1 VYNNLQQNNPHLLK
15 KGLMKT
21 QKTTSKRN
29 GSCSTAHQFRWF
41 TNIEHGLDF
50 LRTHNSGHCRR
61 TGKTFGKVI
70 DNFVIEGD
78 EACLMADANGDLKII
93 GAAGNH
99 KHEKKVSD
107 ARGSITMFRTG
118 TSEGTN
124 GPTAF
129 VMKGVKRRAG
139 YTDAYLVQ
147 EGCAE
152 GSTIAMTP
160 NAIMTDEAW
169 IEISK
174 KVSSHC

>member
-1 VYNNLQQNNPHLLK
+1 
-15 KGLMKT
+15 MTT
-21 QKTTSKRN
+21 QKTTSKRS
-29 GSCSTAHQFRWF
+29 SCSTAHQFRWF

-50 LRTHNSGHCRR
+50 LRTHNTGHCRR
-61 TGKTFGKVI
+61 TGKTFGEVI
-70 DNFVIEGD
+70 DNFVIGGD

-93 GAAGNH
+93 GA
-99 KHEKKVSD
+99 SD

-160 NAIMTDEAW
+160 NAFI
-169 IEISK
+169 
-174 KVSSHC
+174 